1 MIIIVLGGVSLTAL
15 FAVWA
20 LFAIDEGLADK
31 RLRKRNIEENAKRR
45 EAEEAEVRRT
55 AWADAR
61 RAQRPEMR
69 RKRDL
74 ERLARAKRGQK

>member
-1 MIIIVLGGVSLTAL
+1 MLTL
-15 FAVWA
+15 YPVT
-20 LFAIDEGLADK
+20 LVAIEEGLADE
-31 RLRKRNIEENAKRR
+31 RLRKRNIEEDAKRR

-69 RKRDL
+69 RKRNL